1 MNRAFPWVIKVKQDS
16 RIALIGHSSNML
28 GIPTSLLAST
38 EFNEHPVPL
47 HIHGTREANSGLFG
61 MLGNVGDLTRA
72 GTIFQD
78 YMSLVF
84 GFEEEQYRGTDAQ
97 GRRRFRSSYLRLLQ
111 DWGFDSNNPQGA
123 LLKGWVESRFGLFP
137 TFHKAP
143 LIGFSTAAWM
153 EYVEE
158 KMNSRYH
165 NNCIF
170 LQLDLLYE
178 FCQWAIARFQIPAA
192 RHLVLFRGANQLDE
206 LRLNS
211 NSNGKEGVIRLN
223 NVVSFTDRRN
233 TAGEFGRYIIETQVP
248 VAKLLF
254 FNELLASHPLRGE
267 AEYLAI
273 GGDYR
278 VRISS

>member
-1 MNRAFPWVIKVKQDS
+1 MTQDS
-16 RIALIGHSSNML
+16 RIAPMGHSINML
-28 GIPTSLLAST
+28 GIPTSLLASVD
-38 EFNEHPVPL
+38 FNEHPVPL

-61 MLGNVGDLTRA
+61 MLGQAEDLTRA

-84 GFEEEQYRGTDAQ
+84 GFEEEQHRGTDAQ

-137 TFHKAP
+137 TFHKTP
-143 LIGFSTAAWM
+143 LVGFGTAAWM

-178 FCQWAIARFQIPAA
+178 FCQWAIARFQLPAA
-192 RHLVLFRGANQLDE
+192 RHLVLFRGVNTLDE
-206 LRLNS
+206 LRITS
-211 NSNGKEGVIRLN
+211 DGDGKERIVRLN
-223 NVVSFTDRRN
+223 NVVSFTNRRS
-233 TAGEFGRYIIETQVP
+233 TASEFGRYIIETRVP
-248 VAKLLF
+248 VVKLLF
-254 FNELLASHPLRGE
+254 FNELLGTHPLRGE

-273 GGDYR
+273 GGDYK